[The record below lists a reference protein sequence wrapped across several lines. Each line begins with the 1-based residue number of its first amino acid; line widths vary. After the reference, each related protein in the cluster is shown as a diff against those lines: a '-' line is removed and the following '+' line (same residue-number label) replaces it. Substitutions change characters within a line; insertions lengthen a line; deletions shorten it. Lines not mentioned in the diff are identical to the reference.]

1 MSDRHDEK
9 KGPRRVPLLPLR
21 DIVVFPHMVV
31 PLFVGREKS
40 IGALEEAM
48 GRSGSSG
55 APGAGGKE
63 IFLSAQR
70 KAKTNEPIP
79 EDIFTIGTIGTIIQL
94 LRLPDGTVKVLV
106 EGKRRAAI
114 RRFTQT
120 DGFFTVEIEE
130 IPEVVERSV
139 ELDALVREVH
149 ATFETYVKLNKR
161 IAPEILISVQTIED
175 PGQLA
180 DTMVGQLQL
189 KLADK
194 QAILEIDSPSKRL
207 SRLYELIKAEI
218 EILQVE
224 RKIRTR
230 VKKQMEKTQKEY
242 YLNEQMQAIQK
253 ELGDRDEFKNELTEL
268 EERAKQKNL
277 SKEAQGK
284 VKKELK
290 KLRMM
295 APMSAEAAV
304 VRNYVDWVLGLPWGE
319 KTEEKLDVVDAERI
333 LDEDHYGLKKV
344 KERILEY
351 LAVQALVKKLKGPI
365 LCLVGPPGVGKTSL
379 ARSIAKATG
388 RNFVRLSLGGVRD
401 EAEVRGHRRTY
412 IGALPGKIIQSIKKA
427 GTQNPVFLLDEIDKM
442 STDFR
447 GDPSAALLEVLD
459 PEQNSTFN
467 DHYLDLDYDLS
478 DVMFITTANYL
489 HGIPI
494 PLQDRMEIIQLP
506 GYTEF
511 EKVSIAER
519 YLIPKQ
525 KRDNGIADVPV
536 EFPEDSVRDVIHYYT
551 KEAGVRNLERELA
564 TVCRK
569 IARAVVAKKAPVHM
583 LDDGPTVG
591 WRITP
596 KRLTRYL
603 GPHRYRY
610 GRQEGEDE
618 IGLVMGLAVTMHGG
632 ELLATEV
639 SIVSGKGKL
648 VLTGKLGDVM
658 QESAQAAISYVRA
671 RAPSLGL
678 DRDFYS
684 RADIHVH
691 LPEGA
696 IPKDG
701 PSAGITMCTGLVSA
715 LLRVPVR
722 RDLAMTGE
730 ITLRGRVL
738 PIGGLKEKILAAHR
752 SGITTVIMPKENAK
766 DLRDI
771 PKRVLKTLKV
781 IPVDHMDEVL
791 RHALVLPDPANFL
804 TSPSVTVD
812 WRQPLDRRDD
822 RRDRERRDESS
833 RIPVAS
839 AVPPPSAII
848 EEPHNDPHSES
859 GSDER
864 QPPSQPGATDNP
876 GSSPDSSARPFAV
889 PGLQEHK

>member
-1 MSDRHDEK
+1 
-9 KGPRRVPLLPLR
+9 LPLR

-40 IGALEEAM
+40 ISALEEAM
-48 GRSGSSG
+48 AKGGS
-55 APGAGGKE
+55 KE

-70 KAKTNEPIP
+70 KAKTNEPVP
-79 EDIFTIGTIGTIIQL
+79 DDIFTVGTLGTIIQL

-130 IPEVVERSV
+130 LAEVPERSL

-175 PGQLA
+175 PSQLA

-194 QAILEIDSPSKRL
+194 QAILEMDAPSKRL
-207 SRLYELIKAEI
+207 QRLYELMKAEI

-253 ELGDRDEFKNELTEL
+253 ELGDRDEFKNELGEL
-268 EERAKQKNL
+268 EERAKQKKL
-277 SKEAQGK
+277 TPEATLK
-284 VKKELK
+284 LKKEMK

-304 VRNYVDWVLGLPWGE
+304 VRNYLDWVIGLPWGE
-319 KTEEKLDVVDAERI
+319 RTEDKLDVIEAEKI
-333 LDEDHYGLKKV
+333 LDEDHYGLKRV

-351 LAVQALVKKLKGPI
+351 LAVQALVKKLRGPV

-401 EAEVRGHRRTY
+401 EAEIRGHRRTY
-412 IGALPGKIIQSIKKA
+412 IGALPGKIIQSLKKA

-489 HGIPI
+489 QGIPI
-494 PLQDRMEIIQLP
+494 PLQDRMEVIQLP

-525 KRDNGIADVPV
+525 KRDNGIADVNV
-536 EFPEDSVRDVIHYYT
+536 DFPEDTIRDVIHFYT
-551 KEAGVRNLERELA
+551 KEAGVRNLEREFA

-569 IARAVVAKKAPVHM
+569 IARDVVAKKSPVQVST
-583 LDDGPTVG
+583 DGQPVTPG

-596 KRLTRYL
+596 KRLPRYL
-603 GPHRYRY
+603 GPHRFRY
-610 GRQEGEDE
+610 GRQEGADE
-618 IGLVMGLAVTMHGG
+618 IGLVNGLAVTMHGG
-632 ELLATEV
+632 DLLATEV

-658 QESAQAAISYVRA
+658 QESAQAVLSYVRA

-701 PSAGITMCTGLVSA
+701 PSAGVTMCTGLVSA
-715 LLRVPVR
+715 LLRIPVR
-722 RDLAMTGE
+722 KDVAMTGE

-738 PIGGLKEKILAAHR
+738 AIGGLKEKILAAHR
-752 SGITTVIMPKENAK
+752 SGIRTVILPKENAK

-771 PKRVLKTLKV
+771 PKRVLKALRV
-781 IPVDHMDEVL
+781 VPVEHMDEVL
-791 RHALVLPDPANFL
+791 RVALALPDPESFL
-804 TSPSVTVD
+804 KEASVAVD
-812 WRQPLDRRDD
+812 WRVPAERREAPRDRRED
-822 RRDRERRDESS
+822 SS
-833 RIPVAS
+833 RYPVAS
-839 AVPPPSAII
+839 AVPPSTVR
-848 EEPHNDPHSES
+848 EEPKPAEPVS
-859 GSDER
+859 
-864 QPPSQPGATDNP
+864 PPP
-876 GSSPDSSARPFAV
+876 AR
-889 PGLQEHK
+889 EE